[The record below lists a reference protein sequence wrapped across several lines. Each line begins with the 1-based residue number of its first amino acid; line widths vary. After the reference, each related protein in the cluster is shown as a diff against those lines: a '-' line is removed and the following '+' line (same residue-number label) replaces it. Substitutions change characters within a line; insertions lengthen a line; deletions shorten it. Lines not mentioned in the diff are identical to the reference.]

1 MFETILKV
9 AMVII
14 SVALIILCLLQSGK
28 SDDIVNA
35 LTGQSSNLFAE
46 QKERG
51 VDLVMSRM
59 TMILSIAFF
68 VIAILLRMNWWI
80 IGRKASYFFWRWE
93 DERKNFGYIK
103 R

>member
-14 SVALIILCLLQSGK
+14 PVALIILCLLQSGK

-35 LTGQSSNLFAE
+35 LTGQSSSLFAE

-68 VIAILLRMNWWI
+68 VIAILLRMN
-80 IGRKASYFFWRWE
+80 
-93 DERKNFGYIK
+93 
-103 R
+103 

>member
-28 SDDIVNA
+28 SDDIFNA
-35 LTGQSSNLFAE
+35 LIGQSSNLFAE

-68 VIAILLRMNWWI
+68 VIAILLRMN
-80 IGRKASYFFWRWE
+80 
-93 DERKNFGYIK
+93 
-103 R
+103 

>member
-35 LTGQSSNLFAE
+35 LTGQSSNLFVE

-68 VIAILLRMNWWI
+68 VIAILLRMN
-80 IGRKASYFFWRWE
+80 
-93 DERKNFGYIK
+93 
-103 R
+103 

>member
-1 MFETILKV
+1 MLDILMIIV
-9 AMVII
+9 SIVII
-14 SVALIILCLLQSGK
+14 ISALLQSGK

-68 VIAILLRMNWWI
+68 VIAILLRMN
-80 IGRKASYFFWRWE
+80 
-93 DERKNFGYIK
+93 
-103 R
+103 

>member
-68 VIAILLRMNWWI
+68 VIAILLRNNRTQ
-80 IGRKASYFFWRWE
+80 GVLFFLEVR
-93 DERKNFGYIK
+93 R
-103 R
+103 

>member
-1 MFETILKV
+1 MFDMILKI
-9 AMVII
+9 AMVVIAI
-14 SVALIILCLLQSGK
+14 VLVILCLLQSGK

-35 LTGQSSNLFAE
+35 LTVQSSSLFAE

-68 VIAILLRMNWWI
+68 VIAILLRMN
-80 IGRKASYFFWRWE
+80 
-93 DERKNFGYIK
+93 
-103 R
+103 

>member
-28 SDDIVNA
+28 SDDIVNE

-68 VIAILLRMNWWI
+68 VIAILLRMN
-80 IGRKASYFFWRWE
+80 
-93 DERKNFGYIK
+93 
-103 R
+103 

>member
-14 SVALIILCLLQSGK
+14 SVVLIILCLLQSGK

-35 LTGQSSNLFAE
+35 LTGQSSNLFVE

-68 VIAILLRMNWWI
+68 VIAILLRMN
-80 IGRKASYFFWRWE
+80 
-93 DERKNFGYIK
+93 
-103 R
+103 

>member
-1 MFETILKV
+1 MFDMILKI
-9 AMVII
+9 AMVVIAI
-14 SVALIILCLLQSGK
+14 VLIILCLLQSGK

-51 VDLVMSRM
+51 VALVMSRM

-68 VIAILLRMNWWI
+68 VIAILLRMN
-80 IGRKASYFFWRWE
+80 
-93 DERKNFGYIK
+93 
-103 R
+103 

>member
-1 MFETILKV
+1 MIIFAMKCIKLIEGGKNMFETILKV

-68 VIAILLRMNWWI
+68 VIAILLRMN
-80 IGRKASYFFWRWE
+80 
-93 DERKNFGYIK
+93 
-103 R
+103 

>member
-1 MFETILKV
+1 MFDMILKI
-9 AMVII
+9 AMVV
-14 SVALIILCLLQSGK
+14 VAIVLVILCLLQSGK

-68 VIAILLRMNWWI
+68 VIAILLRMN
-80 IGRKASYFFWRWE
+80 
-93 DERKNFGYIK
+93 
-103 R
+103 